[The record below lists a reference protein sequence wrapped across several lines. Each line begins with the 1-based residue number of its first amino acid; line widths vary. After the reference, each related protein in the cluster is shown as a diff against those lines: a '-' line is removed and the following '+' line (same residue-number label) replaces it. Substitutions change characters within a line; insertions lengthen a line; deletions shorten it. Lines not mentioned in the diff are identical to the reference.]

1 MSMGVMVT
9 RGKPDQ
15 VRLRSPL
22 ENQDGGKLEVEGG
35 LEVLDD
41 FPDKALEQELCRS
54 PHLVPRTGDVAP
66 GLGAFNGNC

>member
-1 MSMGVMVT
+1 MKKASQKLK
-9 RGKPDQ
+9 KPDQ
-15 VRLRSPL
+15 VR
-22 ENQDGGKLEVEGG
+22 QDGGKLEVEGG